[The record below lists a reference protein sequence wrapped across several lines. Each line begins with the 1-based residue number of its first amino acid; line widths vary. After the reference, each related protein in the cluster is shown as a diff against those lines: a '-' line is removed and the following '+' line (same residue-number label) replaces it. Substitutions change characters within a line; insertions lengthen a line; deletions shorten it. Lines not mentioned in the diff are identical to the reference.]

1 MRIIHIS
8 DTHLGKRPKRTR
20 ASIINQEIKPIE
32 DDFYNSWRRFI
43 EEIINLDKDEK
54 PDIIMHSGD
63 FFDTPSGTDPSPPPE
78 FARKVAAEAFKK
90 LYENNIPI
98 VIIDG
103 NHGRY
108 MQYRISPLT
117 EYTILFDNVY
127 LFTYFDIRD
136 SIRNQQPLFK
146 DFPTLNLRIHAHP
159 SLESNDLPQLLLK
172 YEDWVYIQNNN
183 INPSMINVFLAHGM
197 IENHTLNSN
206 FLMGDYD
213 YIGLGDNHKMQQIND
228 NTWYAGSTEL
238 WSFNEETYQKGYL
251 VIDIDDSSSSSSS
264 KFKIKVSQ
272 KLLPQQRK
280 IVSDHVEIYSDD
292 NNSKIIDR
300 IKKIFEKN
308 GLNTPYN
315 YQTAARVKITI
326 QGNRSYGSFYNI
338 HEISSY
344 LNKITLNSNE
354 YNIVEFILEIPK
366 YYDDT
371 SIKQIKQDDRF
382 IEYLIEDPEK
392 EFKKYI
398 TSTRKEDLK
407 KNNLDSNMLAK
418 LFFESLKNQ

>member
-20 ASIINQEIKPIE
+20 ASIINQEIKPLE
-32 DDFYNSWRRFI
+32 DDFYNSWRLFI
-43 EEIINLDKDEK
+43 DEIINLDKGEK
-54 PDIIMHSGD
+54 PDIIIHSGD

-78 FARKVAAEAFKK
+78 FARKVAAETFKK
-90 LYENNIPI
+90 LYQNNIPI

-117 EYTILFDNVY
+117 EYAILFDNVY

-146 DFPTLNLRIHAHP
+146 DFSNLNLRIHGHP
-159 SLESNDLPQLLLK
+159 SIESNDLPQLLSK
-172 YEDWVYIQNNN
+172 YESWISLQNNN
-183 INPSMINVFLAHGM
+183 IDPNMINVGLAHGM
-197 IENHTLNSN
+197 IENHTLHSN
-206 FLMGDYD
+206 FLMGNYD
-213 YIGLGDNHKMQQIND
+213 YIGLGDNHKMQQVSD
-228 NTWYAGSTEL
+228 NAWYAGSTEL
-238 WSFNEETYQKGYL
+238 WSFSEESYQKGYL
-251 VIDIDDSSSSSSS
+251 MIDIDDSFS
-264 KFKIKVSQ
+264 KPKIRVIP

-280 IVSDHVEIYSDD
+280 IVRDDIEIFSDD
-292 NNSKIIDR
+292 TNFMVIDR
-300 IKKIFEKN
+300 IKNVFEKN

-326 QGNRSYGSFYNI
+326 KGNRSYGSFFNI
-338 HEISSY
+338 NEISSY
-344 LNKITLNSNE
+344 LNRITLNSNE
-354 YNIVEFILEIPK
+354 YNIVEFILETPK
-366 YYDDT
+366 YYDNNI
-371 SIKQIKQDDRF
+371 IKQIKQDNIF
-382 IEYLIEDPEK
+382 IEYLIEDPEI

-398 TSTRKEDLK
+398 TSTRKDDLK
-407 KNNLDSNMLAK
+407 RHNLDADMLGK

>member
-8 DTHLGKRPKRTR
+8 DTHLGKRPRRTR
-20 ASIINQEIKPIE
+20 SSIINQEIKPLE

-43 EEIINLDKDEK
+43 DEIINFDKDEK
-54 PDIIMHSGD
+54 PDIIIHSGD
-63 FFDTPSGTDPSPPPE
+63 FFETPSGTDPSPPPE

-90 LYENNIPI
+90 LYQNNIPI

-117 EYTILFDNVY
+117 EYTILFNNVH

-146 DFPTLNLRIHAHP
+146 DFSNLNLRIHAHP
-159 SLESNDLPQLLLK
+159 SIESNDLPQLLSK
-172 YEDWVYIQNNN
+172 YEDWISLQNNN
-183 INPSMINVFLAHGM
+183 IDPNMINVGLAHGM
-197 IENHTLNSN
+197 IENQTLHSN
-206 FLMGDYD
+206 FLMGNYD
-213 YIGLGDNHKMQQIND
+213 YIALGDNHKMQQVND
-228 NTWYAGSTEL
+228 NAWYAGSTEL
-238 WSFNEETYQKGYL
+238 WSFSEESYQKGYL
-251 VIDIDDSSSSSSS
+251 MIDIDDSFS
-264 KFKIKVSQ
+264 KSKIRVIP

-280 IVSDHVEIYSDD
+280 IVQDYVEIFSDD
-292 NNSKIIDR
+292 TNFMVIDR
-300 IKKIFEKN
+300 IKRIFEKN
-308 GLNTPYN
+308 GLNIPYN

-326 QGNRSYGSFYNI
+326 RGNRSYGSFFNI
-338 HEISSY
+338 NEILSY
-344 LNKITLNSNE
+344 LNRITLNSND
-354 YNIVEFILEIPK
+354 YNIVEFILETPK
-366 YYDDT
+366 YYDDNIT
-371 SIKQIKQDDRF
+371 KQIRQDNLF

-398 TSTRKEDLK
+398 TSTRKDDLK
-407 KNNLDSNMLAK
+407 RHNLDSDMLGK

>member
-20 ASIINQEIKPIE
+20 SSIINQEIKPLE
-32 DDFYNSWRRFI
+32 DDFYNSWRRLVD
-43 EEIINLDKDEK
+43 EIINLDKNEK
-54 PDIIMHSGD
+54 PDIIIHSGD

-78 FARKVAAEAFKK
+78 FARKVAAETFKK
-90 LYENNIPI
+90 LYQNNIPI

-117 EYTILFDNVY
+117 EYTILFNNVY

-146 DFPTLNLRIHAHP
+146 DFSNLNLRIHAHP
-159 SLESNDLPQLLLK
+159 SIESNDLPQLLSK
-172 YEDWVYIQNNN
+172 YEDWISIQNNN
-183 INPSMINVFLAHGM
+183 IHPNMINVGLAHGM
-197 IENHTLNSN
+197 IENHTLHSN
-206 FLMGDYD
+206 FLMGKYD
-213 YIGLGDNHKMQQIND
+213 YIGLGDNHKMQQVND

-238 WSFNEETYQKGYL
+238 WSFSEESYQKGYL
-251 VIDIDDSSSSSSS
+251 VVDIDDSFS
-264 KFKIKVSQ
+264 KSKIKVIP

-280 IVSDHVEIYSDD
+280 IVQDGVDVFSDD
-292 NNSKIIDR
+292 TNFMVIDR
-300 IKKIFEKN
+300 IKSIFEKN

-326 QGNRSYGSFYNI
+326 RGNRSYGSFFNI
-338 HEISSY
+338 NEISSY
-344 LNKITLNSNE
+344 LNRITLNSNE
-354 YNIVEFILEIPK
+354 YNIVEFILETPK
-366 YYDDT
+366 YYED
-371 SIKQIKQDDRF
+371 SIIKQTKQDNTF

-398 TSTRKEDLK
+398 TSTRKDDLK
-407 KNNLDSNMLAK
+407 RHNLDSDILGK

>member
-20 ASIINQEIKPIE
+20 SSIINQEIKPLE

-43 EEIINLDKDEK
+43 DEVINLNKDEK
-54 PDIIMHSGD
+54 PDIIIHSGD
-63 FFDTPSGTDPSPPPE
+63 FFETPSGTDPSPPPE
-78 FARKVAAEAFKK
+78 FARKVAAETFKK
-90 LYENNIPI
+90 LYQNNIPI

-117 EYTILFDNVY
+117 EYTILFNNVY

-146 DFPTLNLRIHAHP
+146 DFSNLNLRIHAHP
-159 SLESNDLPQLLLK
+159 SIESNDLPQLLSK
-172 YEDWVYIQNNN
+172 YEDWISLQNNN
-183 INPSMINVFLAHGM
+183 IDPNMINVGLAHGM
-197 IENHTLNSN
+197 IENHTLHSN
-206 FLMGDYD
+206 FLMGNYD
-213 YIGLGDNHKMQQIND
+213 YIGLGDNHKMQQVKD
-228 NTWYAGSTEL
+228 NAWYAGSIEL
-238 WSFNEETYQKGYL
+238 WSFSEESYQKGYL
-251 VIDIDDSSSSSSS
+251 MIDIDDSFS
-264 KFKIKVSQ
+264 KSKIRVIP

-280 IVSDHVEIYSDD
+280 IVRDDVEVFLDD
-292 NNSKIIDR
+292 TNFMVIDR
-300 IKKIFEKN
+300 IKSIFEKN

-326 QGNRSYGSFYNI
+326 RGNRSYGSFFNI
-338 HEISSY
+338 NEISSY
-344 LNKITLNSNE
+344 LNRITLNSNE
-354 YNIVEFILEIPK
+354 YNIVEFILETPK
-366 YYDDT
+366 YYDDN
-371 SIKQIKQDDRF
+371 IIIQNKQDNIF

-398 TSTRKEDLK
+398 TSTRKDDLK
-407 KNNLDSNMLAK
+407 RHNLDSDMLGK

>member
-20 ASIINQEIKPIE
+20 SSIINQEIKPLE

-43 EEIINLDKDEK
+43 DEVINLNKDEK
-54 PDIIMHSGD
+54 PDIIIHSGD
-63 FFDTPSGTDPSPPPE
+63 FFETPSGTDPSPPPE
-78 FARKVAAEAFKK
+78 FARKVAAETFKK
-90 LYENNIPI
+90 LYQNNIPI

-117 EYTILFDNVY
+117 EYTILFNNVY

-146 DFPTLNLRIHAHP
+146 DFSNLNLRIHAHP
-159 SLESNDLPQLLLK
+159 SIESNDLPQLLSK
-172 YEDWVYIQNNN
+172 YEDWISLQNNN
-183 INPSMINVFLAHGM
+183 IDPNMINVGLAHGM
-197 IENHTLNSN
+197 IENHTLHSN
-206 FLMGDYD
+206 FLMGNYD
-213 YIGLGDNHKMQQIND
+213 YIGLGDNHKMQQVND
-228 NTWYAGSTEL
+228 NAWYAGSIEL
-238 WSFNEETYQKGYL
+238 WSFSEESYQKGYL
-251 VIDIDDSSSSSSS
+251 MIDIDDSFS
-264 KFKIKVSQ
+264 KSKIRVIP

-280 IVSDHVEIYSDD
+280 IVRDNVEVFLDD
-292 NNSKIIDR
+292 TNFMVIDR
-300 IKKIFEKN
+300 IKSIFEKN

-326 QGNRSYGSFYNI
+326 RGNRSYGSFFNI
-338 HEISSY
+338 NEISSY
-344 LNKITLNSNE
+344 LNRITLNSNE
-354 YNIVEFILEIPK
+354 YNIVEFILETPK
-366 YYDDT
+366 YYDDN
-371 SIKQIKQDDRF
+371 IIIQNKQDNIF

-407 KNNLDSNMLAK
+407 KHNLDSNMLAK

>member
-20 ASIINQEIKPIE
+20 SSIINQEIKPLE

-43 EEIINLDKDEK
+43 DEIINLDKNEK
-54 PDIIMHSGD
+54 PDIIIHSGD
-63 FFDTPSGTDPSPPPE
+63 FFETPSGTDPSPPPE

-90 LYENNIPI
+90 LYQNNIPI

-117 EYTILFDNVY
+117 EYTILFNNVH

-146 DFPTLNLRIHAHP
+146 DFSNLNLRIHAHP
-159 SLESNDLPQLLLK
+159 SIESNDLPQLLSK
-172 YEDWVYIQNNN
+172 YEDWISLQNNN
-183 INPSMINVFLAHGM
+183 IDPNMINVGLAHGM
-197 IENHTLNSN
+197 IENQTLHSN
-206 FLMGDYD
+206 FLMGNYD
-213 YIGLGDNHKMQQIND
+213 YIALGDNHKMQQVND
-228 NTWYAGSTEL
+228 NAWYAGSTEL
-238 WSFNEETYQKGYL
+238 WNFSEESYQKGYL
-251 VIDIDDSSSSSSS
+251 MIDIDDSFS
-264 KFKIKVSQ
+264 KSKIRVIP

-280 IVSDHVEIYSDD
+280 IVQDYVEIFSDD
-292 NNSKIIDR
+292 TNFMVIDR
-300 IKKIFEKN
+300 IKRIFEKN
-308 GLNTPYN
+308 GLNIPYN

-326 QGNRSYGSFYNI
+326 RGNRSYGSFFNI
-338 HEISSY
+338 NEILSY
-344 LNKITLNSNE
+344 LNRITLNSND
-354 YNIVEFILEIPK
+354 YNIVEFILETPK
-366 YYDDT
+366 YYDDNIT
-371 SIKQIKQDDRF
+371 KQIRQDNIF

-398 TSTRKEDLK
+398 TSTRKDDLK
-407 KNNLDSNMLAK
+407 RHNLDSDMLGK

>member
-20 ASIINQEIKPIE
+20 SSIINQEIKPLE

-43 EEIINLDKDEK
+43 DEVINLNKDEK
-54 PDIIMHSGD
+54 PDIIIHSGD
-63 FFDTPSGTDPSPPPE
+63 FFETPSGTDPSPPPE
-78 FARKVAAEAFKK
+78 FARKVAAETFKK
-90 LYENNIPI
+90 LYQNNIPI

-117 EYTILFDNVY
+117 EYTILFNNVY

-146 DFPTLNLRIHAHP
+146 DFSNLNLRIHAHP
-159 SLESNDLPQLLLK
+159 SIESNDLPQLLSK
-172 YEDWVYIQNNN
+172 YEDWISLQNNN
-183 INPSMINVFLAHGM
+183 IDPNMINVGLAHGM
-197 IENHTLNSN
+197 IENHTLHSN
-206 FLMGDYD
+206 FLMGNYD
-213 YIGLGDNHKMQQIND
+213 YIGLGDNHKMQQVND
-228 NTWYAGSTEL
+228 NAWYAGSIEL
-238 WSFNEETYQKGYL
+238 WSFSEESYQKGYL
-251 VIDIDDSSSSSSS
+251 MIDIDDSFS
-264 KFKIKVSQ
+264 KSKIRVIP

-280 IVSDHVEIYSDD
+280 IVRDNVEVFLDD
-292 NNSKIIDR
+292 TNFMVIDR
-300 IKKIFEKN
+300 IKSIFEKN

-326 QGNRSYGSFYNI
+326 RGNRSYGSFFNI
-338 HEISSY
+338 NEISSY
-344 LNKITLNSNE
+344 LNRITLNSNE
-354 YNIVEFILEIPK
+354 YNIVEFILETPK
-366 YYDDT
+366 YYDDN
-371 SIKQIKQDDRF
+371 IIIQNKQDNIF

-398 TSTRKEDLK
+398 TSTRKDDLK
-407 KNNLDSNMLAK
+407 RHNLDSDMLGK